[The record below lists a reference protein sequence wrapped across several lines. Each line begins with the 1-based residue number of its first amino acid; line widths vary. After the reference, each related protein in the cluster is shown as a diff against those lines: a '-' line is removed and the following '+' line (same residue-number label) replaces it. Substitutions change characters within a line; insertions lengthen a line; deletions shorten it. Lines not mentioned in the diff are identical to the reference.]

1 MTPPRRP
8 LVEMPSR
15 VRYHECDGQG
25 IVFNA
30 HYLAYVDMASFEVE
44 KTLFGS
50 HEAFLATG
58 IDVVVAESNLR
69 YRAPC
74 RYDDDLVVSV
84 FLTHLG
90 TTSMVYES
98 EIRRDGRLTTEAKIR
113 YVFIDPATLRKTEPP
128 AAVREIYS
136 AHLPAPTA
144 S

>member
-1 MTPPRRP
+1 MP
-8 LVEMPSR
+8 LR

-44 KTLFGS
+44 KSLFGS
-50 HEAFLATG
+50 HDAFLATG
-58 IDVVVAESNLR
+58 VDVVVAESNLR

-74 RYDDDLVVSV
+74 RYDDDLVVAAY
-84 FLTHLG
+84 LAHLG
-90 TTSMVYES
+90 TTSMAYEF
-98 EIRRDGRLTTEAKIR
+98 EIRRDGLITTEVRVR
-113 YVFIDPATLRKTEPP
+113 YVFVDPATLRKTKPP
-128 AAVREIYS
+128 ASVREAYA